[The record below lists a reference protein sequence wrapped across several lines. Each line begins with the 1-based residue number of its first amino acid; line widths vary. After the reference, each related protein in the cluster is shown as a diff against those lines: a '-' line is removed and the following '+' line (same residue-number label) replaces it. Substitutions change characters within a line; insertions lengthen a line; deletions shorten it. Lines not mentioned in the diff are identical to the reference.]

1 MVSRIR
7 PDRTYGTYVE
17 LGEGESVKTGDRMRI
32 ALMPR
37 FNGYVYLVSK
47 DPGGDTSTLFPPT
60 PDFQIEAERAYWL
73 PDTESKYE
81 YELDEQ
87 TGTETFV
94 LGLSKPPVS
103 DFQRKLPV
111 ALENPDKYDPDA
123 IGLDAY
129 RITQMRHE

>member
-73 PDTESKYE
+73 PDTQ
-81 YELDEQ
+81 LPIQ
-87 TGTETFV
+87 RCPTGAIV
-94 LGLSKPPVS
+94 WI
-103 DFQRKLPV
+103 DPV
-111 ALENPDKYDPDA
+111 AGAVKGPAAKKIIRKGQLRDA
-123 IGLDAY
+123 PS
-129 RITQMRHE
+129 